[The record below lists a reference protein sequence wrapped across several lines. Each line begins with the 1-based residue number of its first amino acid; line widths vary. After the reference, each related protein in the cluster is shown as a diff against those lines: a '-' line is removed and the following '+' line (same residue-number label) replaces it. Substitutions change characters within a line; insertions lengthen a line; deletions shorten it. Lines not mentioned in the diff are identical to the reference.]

1 MRSVVYVDISQFYSH
16 PARSG
21 IQRVIGNLFLSLKD
35 EPFTIIY
42 VFDLQQSLYQIDHDT
57 FTNAFNEYW
66 ISGDQSALQTKLLDH
81 ALLLPPHDIVYG
93 IYFLPEVTYLA
104 NQEIIRD
111 RFQSKCISLAMVF
124 DLFPMT
130 HPQFFQGNG
139 MIGPSQYFRALANF
153 DRHVCISEYTRKSLL
168 KVHQRL
174 PRNPEVITL
183 ETDFGRYR
191 VFNSTNRQENHNF
204 IVVGTLEPRKHHLKI
219 FDVFE
224 KINAKGDSN
233 ITLSFIG
240 KVGWLPSWQ
249 LEYLYEKVK
258 EHDWFE
264 IISGASDLEIA
275 DFMSSAAGLI
285 SVGFEGFGLPI
296 IEARSLGCPVI
307 FGGEQPAG
315 NLLKGE
321 DCLEIPSPMHDRFES
336 ELSLAIVDL
345 CELKTK
351 SFVVSSLET
360 FSKNIISFL
369 NQVALE

>member
-1 MRSVVYVDISQFYSH
+1 
-16 PARSG
+16 
-21 IQRVIGNLFLSLKD
+21 
-35 EPFTIIY
+35 
-42 VFDLQQSLYQIDHDT
+42 
-57 FTNAFNEYW
+57 
-66 ISGDQSALQTKLLDH
+66 
-81 ALLLPPHDIVYG
+81 
-93 IYFLPEVTYLA
+93 
-104 NQEIIRD
+104 
-111 RFQSKCISLAMVF
+111 MVF

-153 DRHVCISEYTRKSLL
+153 DRHVCISEYTRKSLS

-240 KVGWLPSWQ
+240 KEGWLPSWQ
-249 LEYLYEKVK
+249 LEHFHEKVK
-258 EHDWFE
+258 EHYWFE
-264 IISGASDLEIA
+264 INSGASDLEIA
-275 DFMSSAAGLI
+275 DFMSRATGLI

-321 DCLEIPSPMHDRFES
+321 YCLEIPSPMHDRFES
-336 ELSLAIVDL
+336 ELSLAIINL

-351 SFVVSSLET
+351 TFVDSSLET